1 MNEALPR
8 PLLTRPRSLLVS
20 ALLLGVA
27 VLPIAQA
34 QAATTLTLPQAVA
47 SALTAGATVRDAQA
61 GAVSASSTLKA
72 VQADPSTLAA
82 ALLTAQQANT
92 LAQANLSQARLTAV
106 QNAVNAFTSL
116 YQTQAQIDQQKLQVQ
131 VDEKNLQVA
140 QVKLSTKN
148 GTALD
153 VENAQNTL
161 ASSRQALASAQA
173 QIVVNSQKLAN
184 VIGKP
189 GSYTAATPPT
199 PPKVRVN
206 TTLSTNYPT
215 LLQDQQAVDAAA
227 LAVKLANNEFTARVT
242 LDQAKTKLASAQS
255 DLSTLQKT
263 LNTTLAT
270 AQSGAE
276 AAQASYQ
283 TAIQAEANAQ
293 ATYKQ
298 DNVRYSSG
306 TISAVQLLQSQLA
319 LKKAQYARAQALV
332 SLWQALATLGSA
344 SGQDQTGL
352 AQ

>member
-1 MNEALPR
+1 MKQVLNR
-8 PLLTRPRSLLVS
+8 TLLTP
-20 ALLLGVA
+20 ALLIALA
-27 VLPIAQA
+27 WLPAAQA
-34 QAATTLTLPQAVA
+34 QTASTLSLSQAVA

-61 GAVSASSTLKA
+61 GAVAAASTLKA
-72 VQADPSTLAA
+72 VQADPSTLTAT
-82 ALLTAQQANT
+82 LLSAQQADT
-92 LAQANLSQARLTAV
+92 LAQANVSQARLTAT
-106 QNAVNAFTSL
+106 QNAVNAFTAL
-116 YQTQAQIDQQKLQVQ
+116 YQTQEQVDQQTLQVQ
-131 VDEKNLQVA
+131 VDEKSLQVA

-161 ASSRQALASAQA
+161 ASSRQVLVAAQA

-189 GSYTAATPPT
+189 GSYSAATPPT
-199 PPKVRVN
+199 PPNVRVN

-227 LAVKLANNEFTARVT
+227 LAVKLADNEFTARVT

-270 AQSGAE
+270 AQSSAE

-283 TAIQAEANAQ
+283 TAIQAEINAQ
-293 ATYKQ
+293 AAYKQ
-298 DNVRYSSG
+298 DNVRYSTG

-352 AQ
+352 AGQ